1 MAIRAGPDL
10 IYAIAAVRDGLVQ
23 QSRHTNLG
31 TCVNF
36 DIVHEPVHKLSHI
49 GLQSI
54 FRHRV
59 VIVNEQK
66 QHASYFLMLLQLAQ
80 MERLH
85 IVLHHFIGL
94 IFIFILFLSVTGS

>member
-1 MAIRAGPDL
+1 MEVRASPDL
-10 IYAIAAVRDGLVQ
+10 IYATAAVRDGLVQ
-23 QSRHTNLG
+23 QSRHTNRG

-36 DIVHEPVHKLSHI
+36 DIVHEPVHKLPHI
-49 GLQSI
+49 GLHSI

-85 IVLHHFIGL
+85 LFLHHFTGL
-94 IFIFILFLSVTGS
+94 ILYLFCFCL